1 MPSALFIKSL
11 LLGVSVAAPIGPI
24 GMMVLQRTLKLGLK
38 KGLVSGLGV
47 ALADMIC
54 AAAVSAGIAA
64 ILLQAGLL
72 AWSLK
77 LAGGMYLVGIGL
89 RTWTS
94 AADAAGEEKDLKGEG
109 ALSILLLTLANP
121 GTWIAYAGAYSV
133 LQSDLVSG
141 WGWHYVLGVGLGSG
155 LWWCFLSLF
164 AGWLRTRL
172 DRGMKRMM
180 YRISGVMIIFF
191 GLWGI
196 LQLS

>member
-1 MPSALFIKSL
+1 MPSALFVKSL
-11 LLGVSVAAPIGPI
+11 LLGISVAAPIGPI

-38 KGLVSGLGV
+38 KGLASGLGV

-64 ILLQAGLL
+64 VLLQAGPV
-72 AWSLK
+72 AWTLK

-109 ALSILLLTLANP
+109 PLSILLLTLANP
-121 GTWIAYAGAYSV
+121 GTWIAYAGAYAAI
-133 LQSDLVSG
+133 QSDLVGG
-141 WGWHYVLGVGLGSG
+141 WGWQYVLGVGLGSG
-155 LWWCFLSLF
+155 LWWCFLSFF

-172 DRGMKRMM
+172 DRGMKRLM
-180 YRISGVMIIFF
+180 YRASGAMIIFF
-191 GLWGI
+191 GLWGV